1 MLSISGITL
10 TFNQPSEINGMPI
23 GTLLQVGSNNQKTGY
38 SLQTVYF
45 PTAKPTLA
53 ITTGSDAAVC
63 GDCKCRPIVGGWCYL
78 NHMQLNQQYQ
88 KFMRGGYPKWDELSK
103 FERRHVN
110 RLREVFIS
118 RLGKWGD
125 PAADKSVIPFMTEYG
140 RCLGYTPMAEV
151 ATSRPAA

>member
-38 SLQTVYF
+38 SLQTIYF
-45 PTAKPTLA
+45 PTAKPTVA
-53 ITTGSDAAVC
+53 IKTGADESVC

-78 NHMQLNQQYQ
+78 NHMQLNQQHQ

-118 RLGKWGD
+118 RLGKWG
-125 PAADKSVIPFMTEYG
+125 
-140 RCLGYTPMAEV
+140 
-151 ATSRPAA
+151 